1 MKRGN
6 HFQGSSLMIK
16 RSLLNSL
23 LLSSAF
29 AVVGLQTA
37 TGQEVDT
44 QATDPE
50 ATVDEERK
58 LQAVVIRGEFI
69 PEPQRQTSQ
78 VATFLSSEDLARTG
92 DDNAALALTRLS
104 GLSVVSGKFAYVR
117 GLGDRYSSARLN
129 GSPLPSPEP
138 LRRTVPL
145 DLFPSNIL
153 DGAAVQKTFSP
164 DFPGEFGG
172 GVIDLKTLR
181 VPSGSFLNIKAGVG
195 YNTETTGSEG
205 YFVRGG
211 DYDGTG
217 YDDGTRDIP
226 GPLQS
231 LISSGTRLS
240 SLSSTDLEAVGES
253 LVNSPLSVIQS
264 SEIDPNYD
272 VSIDGGK
279 RFDFGAFDLG
289 IVGVGGFSSSWQ
301 TKDSTRQRV
310 EGGFLANDINTVQ
323 TSLEATTNA
332 LVSTSATWENHLL
345 QATGFYVHSTS
356 KEAQISQGI
365 DFSAPGATGEVFDES
380 TGWYEREL
388 MFGQLRGEHT
398 FDRLEFTWRG
408 SASTSTRD
416 APYERFLRRFPDSS
430 GTPIYSVANNYTI
443 RFSELTDDLLSGGM
457 DVSYTFDVGPGQ
469 EGKIQGGLESSTT
482 DREFDLYGFRFA
494 GGNSLPLDVQQ
505 ARPDYLFSP
514 DNISPNRFVLQEVVS
529 TNDSYAAEL
538 DTNAGYVLADI
549 ELFPFIRIAGGIRYE
564 EATQSVRTFDRF
576 GNPGAGTV
584 DLVNDYVLPSATFTW
599 NFADDLQ
606 FRLAYSETITRPQFR
621 ELARSSYFDPDTGR
635 TYRGNNGLV
644 DSQLKNYDTRLEYY
658 LGRNQFVT
666 VAGFFKEIERPIEEV
681 QFSPSTFVYETT
693 FINSPSAEIA
703 GFELEYRNR
712 FAMPLDGAFFEDRE
726 WLFSANYTYTSSEVK
741 ATTGDLVFDPISGT
755 QIDATRFGL
764 NGTKLQGT
772 PENILNLQFGWE
784 GSADQLTLLVGW
796 VDERIL
802 QRGLNS
808 GAVTL
813 PDVIEKPG
821 VQLDLVYKRDIPVAG
836 HVLTWSVSGRNL
848 LNEAHEEFQT
858 SAGTLGR
865 TEYNTYERGMSFST
879 GLTAKF

>member
-1 MKRGN
+1 
-6 HFQGSSLMIK
+6 MIK

-37 TGQEVDT
+37 AAQEADN
-44 QATDPE
+44 QASDPE
-50 ATVDEERK
+50 TAPETVVDEERT
-58 LQAVVIRGEFI
+58 LQAVVVRGEFI

-181 VPSGSFLNIKAGVG
+181 VPADSFLNVKAGVG
-195 YNTETTGSEG
+195 YNTETTASEG
-205 YFVRGG
+205 FFVRGG

-226 GPLQS
+226 APLQA
-231 LISSGTRLS
+231 LLSSGTRLD
-240 SLSSTDLEAVGES
+240 SLSPTDIEAVGES

-264 SEIDPNYD
+264 SDIDPNFD

-289 IVGVGGFSSSWQ
+289 IVGVGGFSSNWQ
-301 TKDSTRQRV
+301 TREATRQRV
-310 EGGFLANDINTVQ
+310 EGGFLANDINVVQ
-323 TSLEATTNA
+323 TSNEATTNA
-332 LVSTSATWENHLL
+332 LVSATATWDSQLL

-356 KEAQISQGI
+356 KEAQFSTGI
-365 DFSAPGATGEVFDES
+365 DFSAPGSTGEVFDES

-388 MFGQLRGEHT
+388 LFGQLRGEHT

-416 APYERFLRRFPDSS
+416 APYERFLRRFPDTN
-430 GTPIYSVANNYTI
+430 GEPIYSQANNYSI
-443 RFSELTDDLLSGGM
+443 RFSELTDDLISAGADL
-457 DVSYTFDVGPGQ
+457 SYTFDIDGSR
-469 EGKIQGGLESSTT
+469 EGKIQGGFETSRT
-482 DREFDLYGFRFA
+482 DREFELLALRFA

-505 ARPDYLFSP
+505 ARPDFIFSP
-514 DNISPNRFVLQEVVS
+514 DNISPNRFVLQEIIS
-529 TNDSYAAEL
+529 NDDSYAAEL
-538 DTNAGYVLADI
+538 DTDAGYVMVDL
-549 ELFPFIRIAGGIRYE
+549 ELFPFVRIAGGIRYE
-564 EATQSVRTFDRF
+564 EGTQSVRTFDRF
-576 GNPGAGTV
+576 GRPGAGTV
-584 DLVNDYVLPSATFTW
+584 DLANDYVLPSATFTW

-606 FRLAYSETITRPQFR
+606 FRLAYSETIARPQFR
-621 ELARSSYFDPDTGR
+621 ELAESGFFDPDTGR
-635 TYRGNNGLV
+635 NYRGNSGLV
-644 DSQLKNYDTRLEYY
+644 DSQLKNYDARLEYY

-666 VAGFFKEIERPIEEV
+666 AAGFFKEIDKPIEEV

-693 FINSPSAEIA
+693 FINSPKAEIA
-703 GFELEYRNR
+703 GFEVEYRNR
-712 FAMPLDGAFFEDRE
+712 FEMPFGGAFFDDRE
-726 WLFSANYTYTSSEVK
+726 WLFSANYTYTDSQVK
-741 ATTGDLVFDPISGT
+741 AGPGDRIFDPIFGDQPAAGYGLDGT
-755 QIDATRFGL
+755 P
-764 NGTKLQGT
+764 LQGT

-784 GSADQLTLLVGW
+784 SSADQLTLLAGW

-802 QRGLNS
+802 QRGLNNFI
-808 GAVTL
+808 VL
-813 PDVIEKPG
+813 PDVVEDPG
-821 VQLDLVYKRDIPVAG
+821 IQVDLVYKRDFPIAG
-836 HVLTWSVSGRNL
+836 RVLTWSVSGRNL
-848 LNEAHEEFQT
+848 LNEAYEEFQT
-858 SAGTLGR
+858 SAGALGR
-865 TEYNTYERGMSFST
+865 TEYNTYERGTSFST
-879 GLTAKF
+879 SLTAKF